1 MLAAE
6 TVVHLRR
13 PAIPGSERLPHTLTP
28 MGVRSGYTTEAL
40 VLRTIP
46 FGDTS
51 QVVHL
56 ATPEHGLVAALAK
69 GAHRP
74 GSAVEG
80 GVALLAVGEA
90 WLKPARRRD
99 DGDGLE
105 LLQRFRHRDGW
116 RGLAR
121 DLERYRSAAYV
132 LELLRTW
139 MKPALP
145 LPALY
150 GAGVTALRALATCAL
165 DAVPGWVVW
174 FEARA
179 TSAAGHRPAIEACAG
194 CGAPLSGTLAFSPPA
209 GGAVHRACAPPGPL
223 TALPAGTLGV
233 LQRLYTQR
241 LPEFVAEPLSP
252 ADVRRVRKLHD
263 LWIPWLLERRP
274 SALGGLPS

>member
-1 MLAAE
+1 
-6 TVVHLRR
+6 
-13 PAIPGSERLPHTLTP
+13 
-28 MGVRSGYTTEAL
+28 MGVRTGYVTEAL

-80 GVALLAVGEA
+80 GLALLSVGQA
-90 WLKPARRRD
+90 WLRPPTRKD

-105 LLQRFRHRDGW
+105 LLQRFRQRDGW
-116 RGLAR
+116 RGLAK
-121 DLERYRSAAYV
+121 DLDRYRSAAYV

-145 LPALY
+145 IPALY
-150 GAGVTALRALATCAL
+150 AAGVTALRALATCAL
-165 DAVPGWVVW
+165 EAVPAWVVW

-179 TSAAGHRPAIEACAG
+179 GAAAGHRPAIEACAA
-194 CGAPLSGTLAFSPPA
+194 CGEPLLGTLAFSPPA
-209 GGAVHRACAPPGPL
+209 GGAIHRRCAPPGPVA
-223 TALPAGTLGV
+223 ALPPQTLTL

-241 LPEFVAEPLSP
+241 LPEFVGAPMAAAE
-252 ADVRRVRKLHD
+252 VRRLRRLHD
-263 LWIPWLLERRP
+263 LWMPWLLERQP
-274 SALGGLPS
+274 ASLGGLPS

>member
-1 MLAAE
+1 MA
-6 TVVHLRR
+6 
-13 PAIPGSERLPHTLTP
+13 
-28 MGVRSGYTTEAL
+28 VRAGYVTEAL

-46 FGDTS
+46 FGETS

-90 WLKPARRRD
+90 WLKPARQR

-105 LLQRFRHRDGW
+105 LLQRFRQRDAW
-116 RGLAR
+116 RGLAK
-121 DLERYRSAAYV
+121 DLERYRAAAYV

-150 GAGVTALRALATCAL
+150 GAGVTALRALTVASP
-165 DAVPGWVVW
+165 DAVAGWVVW

-179 TSAAGHRPAIEACAG
+179 TSAAGHRPAIEACAA
-194 CGAPLSGTLAFSPPA
+194 CGAPLEGTLAFSPPA
-209 GGAVHRACAPPGPL
+209 GGAVHRACAPAGPRA
-223 TALPAGTLGV
+223 ALSAATLAL
-233 LQRLYTQR
+233 LQRLYTRR
-241 LPEFVAEPLSP
+241 LPEFVAEPLAAAEVSRL
-252 ADVRRVRKLHD
+252 RRLHD